1 MSARPPWA
9 LARRAIRTAA
19 RPILFAAGLALVG
32 YLIWDLGPGSIWEA
46 FRRLSWGVLLVLV
59 FPAWIVVVLDTLG
72 WRLDY
77 FAVWPYVKNLVPQH
91 SIYGWGRMQEV
102 WRDN

>member
-1 MSARPPWA
+1 VKLEESAVRP
-9 LARRAIRTAA
+9 
-19 RPILFAAGLALVG
+19 V
-32 YLIWDLGPGSIWEA
+32 
-46 FRRLSWGVLLVLV
+46 
-59 FPAWIVVVLDTLG
+59 LG

-77 FAVWPYVKNLVPQH
+77 FTMWPHVKNLVPHH

>member
-1 MSARPPWA
+1 
-9 LARRAIRTAA
+9 
-19 RPILFAAGLALVG
+19 LALGQELHAKLEETAVR
-32 YLIWDLGPGSIWEA
+32 P
-46 FRRLSWGVLLVLV
+46 V
-59 FPAWIVVVLDTLG
+59 LG

-77 FAVWPYVKNLVPQH
+77 FAAWPHVKNLVPDH